1 MPGYIVQQG
10 AVVTCPH
17 GGKVT
22 LVGLAVVNLIGG
34 AATQALAPMPIAGCS
49 LTPKPC
55 TLLTVL
61 TPSTR
66 VFVGSSPVYLME
78 PAPNTVSD
86 GTTPG
91 PALVIGAQTR
101 VWGI

>member
-17 GGKVT
+17 GGSVT
-22 LVGLAVVNLIGG
+22 LVGLAVVTVVSG
-34 AATQALAPMPIAGCS
+34 AATQALAPMPIAGCT

-66 VFVGSSPVYLME
+66 VFVGSTPVYLLE
-78 PAPNTVSD
+78 PAPNTTTD

-91 PALVIGAQTR
+91 PAVPGAVQTR